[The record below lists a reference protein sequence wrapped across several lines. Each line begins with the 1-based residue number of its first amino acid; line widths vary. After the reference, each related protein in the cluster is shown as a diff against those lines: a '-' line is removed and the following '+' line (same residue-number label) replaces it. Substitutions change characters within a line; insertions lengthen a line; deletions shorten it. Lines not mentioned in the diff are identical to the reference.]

1 MGGGES
7 PIDDL
12 TSESHDH
19 LPVSLFRRPRHDT
32 AVACHHAEEG
42 GIMVVEQKEEAVGG
56 DTGIRYA
63 LQGVTL
69 AQGDDGVA
77 GELASGIE
85 TEAYVTVEGDEA
97 VGGDAAAGTA
107 PVFGGDETT
116 RGAQTQ
122 QCPLALQTGGYIG
135 ICF

>member
-1 MGGGES
+1 M
-7 PIDDL
+7 
-12 TSESHDH
+12 T
-19 LPVSLFRRPRHDT
+19 
-32 AVACHHAEEG
+32 
-42 GIMVVEQKEEAVGG
+42 VVNQEQEAVGAG
-56 DTGIRYA
+56 SCIGYA

-107 PVFGGDETT
+107 PVFGGDETAS
-116 RGAQTQ
+116 GAQTQ
-122 QCPLALQTGGYIG
+122 QRPLALQTGGYIG